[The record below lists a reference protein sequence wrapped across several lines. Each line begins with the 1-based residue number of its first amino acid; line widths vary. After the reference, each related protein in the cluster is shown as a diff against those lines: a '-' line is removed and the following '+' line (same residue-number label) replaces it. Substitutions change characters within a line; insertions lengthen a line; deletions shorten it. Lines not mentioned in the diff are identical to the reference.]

1 VSQEKRSSNTT
12 PPLSRR
18 QLIWLGLVAGV
29 VLSAALIAYVIAGEP
44 GAEWV
49 RWIALLPAFV
59 GILRYVM
66 TAQAHRLIGSSV
78 GMAEELSQANEA
90 LRQQVQDLT
99 NLRDAMLAIGS
110 TFDRTSILDEIIN
123 VLTRVMNF
131 DRGLV
136 LLFVQEKNMLTFGA
150 YSHAAPD
157 PESQFLLEQLQ
168 LDMEDADKDRL
179 LSRWRKGETILV
191 EKAEDYLDTRLNWLI
206 HTLDLQR
213 FYSVP
218 LQIGNQFKGVIIV
231 DNRLTQITISV
242 EQRSLLNAL
251 AAHLAITLE
260 NARLYQL
267 TDEQLNTKVQELQI
281 LNRIDRELN
290 YTLSVERV
298 LNLTLDWVLRF
309 TNIHA
314 ASVVLVDSEAQLMH
328 FVAGYGFDPAEWAI
342 LRQQPWPLTRGIGGR
357 VAREGKYAV
366 VSDVSEDPDYVE
378 IVPNTRSQ
386 FSFPLTRED
395 RVIAVLTLESPELD
409 AFTEANIDF
418 VQRLA
423 ARAAVAVDNA
433 RLFDG
438 TRRERQKLEL
448 ILSNIADAVIVIG
461 PDGKLVLVNQAA
473 LATFKLPPK
482 HDYTGR
488 LFTEVFEK
496 SALLPMYERASEMNQ
511 RSIEELALADGHT
524 LHTSLVPAEQV
535 GWVIV
540 THDVTPFKET
550 DKLKNELLA
559 TTSHDLKNPLSTI
572 MGYADLISMTNK
584 LNDQGQE
591 YMRRVHGA
599 VAHMRQLIDDLL
611 DMARIESG
619 ITLRYTDVNMR
630 YLLDS
635 LVLSF
640 KPQLKEKSMT
650 LELNIPP
657 DLPPIAADEGRL
669 SQILTNLIGNAIKY
683 TPPEG
688 HVWVRAETSDDMVQ
702 IVIQDD
708 GLGISPEDQ
717 AQVFARFYRV
727 RTAETEAIDGTGLG
741 LAIVKSLVELHGGR
755 VSLESHLGKG
765 STFHVTLPIKPPENI
780 GDNGVVVGK
789 PASVRNAEKE

>member
-1 VSQEKRSSNTT
+1 MVGIA
-12 PPLSRR
+12 LS
-18 QLIWLGLVAGV
+18 V
-29 VLSAALIAYVIAGEP
+29 ALIVYVAAGGP
-44 GAEWV
+44 GAGWV
-49 RWIALLPAFV
+49 KFIALLPAFL
-59 GILRYVM
+59 GILSYVM
-66 TAQAHRLIGSSV
+66 TAQAQRLIQPSV
-78 GMAEELSQANEA
+78 GMAEELSRANET

-110 TFDRTSILDEIIN
+110 TFDRASILDEIIN
-123 VLTRVMNF
+123 VVTKLLNF

-136 LLFVQEKNMLTFGA
+136 LLFDQEKNMLTFGA

-157 PESQFLLEQLQ
+157 TETQFLLEHLQ
-168 LDMEDADKDRL
+168 IDLEDAQQDRL
-179 LSRWRKGETILV
+179 ISRWSKGETMLI
-191 EKAEDYLDTRLNWLI
+191 ESAEEYLDTRLNWLI
-206 HTLDLQR
+206 NTLSLR
-213 FYSVP
+213 KFYSVP
-218 LQIGNQFKGVIIV
+218 LQIGNQFKGVILV
-231 DNRLTQITISV
+231 DNSVTQMAISV

-314 ASVVLVDSEAQLMH
+314 ASVVLVNNEAQTMS
-328 FVAGYGFDPAEWAI
+328 FVAGYGFDPAEWA
-342 LRQQPWPLTRGIGGR
+342 LLKQQPWPLTRGISGR
-357 VAREGKYAV
+357 VARQGKHEV
-366 VSDVSEDPDYVE
+366 VADVSEDPDYVE

-386 FSFPLTRED
+386 FAFPLTRED
-395 RVIAVLTLESPELD
+395 RVIAVLTMESPELD
-409 AFTEANIDF
+409 AFTEANVDF
-418 VQRLA
+418 VQRLS

-433 RLFDG
+433 RLFDE

-461 PDGKLVLVNQAA
+461 ADGQLVLVNQAA

-488 LFTEVFEK
+488 SFSDVFEK
-496 SALLPMYERASEMNQ
+496 SALLPLYERASRLNQ
-511 RSIEELALADGHT
+511 RLIEELLLADGHT

-535 GWVIV
+535 GWIIV

-572 MGYADLISMTNK
+572 MGYADLIGMTNK

-599 VAHMRQLIDDLL
+599 VSHMRQLIDDLL

-619 ITLRYTDVNMR
+619 INLRYTDVNLH

-635 LVLSF
+635 LTLSF
-640 KPQLKEKSMT
+640 RPQLEEKGMSM
-650 LELNIPP
+650 ELIIPP
-657 DLPPIAADEGRL
+657 DLPPIMADEGRL
-669 SQILTNLIGNAIKY
+669 SQVLNNLIGNAIKY
-683 TPPEG
+683 TQPEG
-688 HVWVRAETSDDMVQ
+688 HIWVRAESSDDM
-702 IVIQDD
+702 IHIAIQDD

-765 STFHVTLPIKPPENI
+765 SIFHVTLPINPPEEA
-780 GDNGVVVGK
+780 GSNGAAVSR
-789 PASVRNAEKE
+789 PASARDAEKG